1 MKRYL
6 SVAIENSAAAT
17 DRLYTYICRDDSVGI
32 GDAVQVPFGR
42 GSRKGFVFAVSEKP
56 AYDESKLKEI
66 LRGEGNILSPEA
78 VELCR
83 YMKSECFCRYTD
95 GVRCFIPPGYFS
107 YEDILTLGDREAAAA
122 LLEKPGRAKKL
133 AELAGLLLS
142 NDFMKKSELKNVYGI
157 GYDTMKRAVA
167 SGLAVQGRAEKK
179 RRPMKTVLA
188 DKDAFIKFTPE
199 QSAAYSRIKA
209 ALDSGVYHGFL
220 LYGVTGSGKTR
231 VYIEAIREALRQGK
245 TAIILVPE
253 ISLTIQSI
261 ERFRG
266 EFGDLVAVLH
276 SRLSDGERYDEWTRI
291 KRGEA
296 KVVLGV
302 RSAVFAPLENI
313 GVIAVDEEHESSYK
327 ADNSPRYDAVSV
339 AEERARL
346 NGGVLILGSATPQV
360 TTFRRSEEG
369 ELERLT
375 LRNRYNDV
383 ALPKVHVADMREEL
397 RKGNR
402 SIFSEVLYRGMKKCL
417 SEGRQIILFLNR
429 RGYSSFI
436 SCRNCGFVMKCPD
449 CGVSLT
455 YHKSEGA
462 AVCHYCGRSFALPSV
477 CPDCGSP
484 YIKDFGVGTERVEEI
499 CRKYFPEARV
509 GRLDLDTMTRKGSAE
524 EILSDF
530 KNKKT
535 DILIGTQLVAKGL
548 DYDTVDL
555 VGIIAADISLNI
567 PDYRSAEKTFQ
578 LITQAAGRSGRGEK
592 QGKVVIQTYN
602 PDHYAVKAASRH
614 DYEAFYREEIRE
626 RQAMTYPPFGN
637 IIRVVFADENEG
649 RAGIAARTFC
659 EEAVEALGPDMK
671 KNILGPNPT
680 HIVKI
685 RGRYRYQ
692 VLVKYKDEDFPE
704 LSKALEEIKLKFSTE
719 TFRSCRM
726 TVEVNP
732 YNMI

>member
-6 SVAIENSAAAT
+6 SVAIDNSAAAI

-42 GSRKGFVFAVSEKP
+42 GTRKGFVFGVSENSSF
-56 AYDESKLKEI
+56 DEGRLKEI
-66 LRGEGNILSPEA
+66 IRGEGNILSPEA
-78 VELCR
+78 VKLCI
-83 YMKSECFCRYTD
+83 YMKSSCFCRYTD
-95 GVRCFIPPGYFS
+95 GVKCFIPPGYFS
-107 YEDILTLGDREAAAA
+107 YEDILSLGDRGAA
-122 LLEKPGRAKKL
+122 LALVNNPGRAKKQ

-142 NDFMKKSELKNVYGI
+142 NPFMKKSELRNVFGI
-157 GYDTMKRAVA
+157 GYDTMKRAVG

-179 RRPMKTVLA
+179 RRPMKSVMA
-188 DKDAFIKFTPE
+188 EKDSFTEFTAE
-199 QSAAYSRIKA
+199 QSIAYAKIKE
-209 ALDSGVYHGFL
+209 ALDRGAYKGFL

-327 ADNSPRYDAVSV
+327 ADNSPRYDAVSL
-339 AEERARL
+339 AEERAKL

-360 TTFRRSEEG
+360 TTFRRSEVG
-369 ELERLT
+369 DLERLT
-375 LRNRYNDV
+375 LKNRYNDV
-383 ALPKVHVADMREEL
+383 AMPRVHIADMREEL

-417 SEGRQIILFLNR
+417 SEGRQTILFLNR

-436 SCRNCGFVMKCPD
+436 SCRNCGYVMKCPD

-455 YHKSEGA
+455 YHKSAGA
-462 AVCHYCGRSFALPSV
+462 AVCHYCGRTFGPPAV

-484 YIKDFGVGTERVEEI
+484 YIKDFGVGTEKVEEM
-499 CRKYFPEARV
+499 CRKIFPDARV
-509 GRLDLDTMTRKGSAE
+509 GRLDLDTMSKKGGAE
-524 EILSDF
+524 EILTDF

-592 QGKVVIQTYN
+592 QGRVVIQTYN

-614 DYEAFYREEIRE
+614 DYEAFYREEIAE

-649 RAGIAARTFC
+649 RAGTAARTFC
-659 EEAVEALGPDMK
+659 EEVVKIMGPEIK
-671 KNILGPNPT
+671 KDVLGPNPT

-692 VLVKYKDEDFPE
+692 VLVKYKDKRFAE
-704 LSKALEEIKLKFSTE
+704 LSAALEEIKLKFSTE
-719 TFRSCRM
+719 AFRSCQM